1 MSELPGQDASMTTL
15 PRPSWQRDPLGRYE
29 YRFWD
34 GTQWSDHVATGG
46 IQGIDPLPHAPVS
59 GSDPKTQ
66 QFSNHHPSK
75 RQIAKQGRNQFE
87 NLAIKAAHGDTDA
100 VQALPAAA
108 TQAREYYRND
118 KKYLDEAWAVMTVAL
133 RDVLTD
139 DVLTEQGDT
148 HIAKLASA
156 LGIHPADLAHRNFA
170 LWEEVMVARI
180 NDGRPLPDDRGPL
193 ITQPGETAYGPTF
206 AVALMK
212 EVVDRQLRGGSSGVS
227 VRIAKGVYY
236 RVGQVRAHS
245 VVVGT
250 HLEAQDSGHLV
261 VTDRRAVFMG
271 TKKTLEFRRDRLV
284 GLQQY
289 ADGLRLSV
297 SNRQTASLFRFA
309 PGSSP
314 TIAAAMLSR
323 T

>member
-1 MSELPGQDASMTTL
+1 M
-15 PRPSWQRDPLGRYE
+15 
-29 YRFWD
+29 
-34 GTQWSDHVATGG
+34 
-46 IQGIDPLPHAPVS
+46 
-59 GSDPKTQ
+59 
-66 QFSNHHPSK
+66 FSHDHPSK
-75 RQIAKQGRNQFE
+75 RQIAKQGRNQFDS
-87 NLAIKAAHGDTDA
+87 LAIKAAHGDTDA

-108 TQAREYYRND
+108 TEAREYYRND

-139 DVLTEQGDT
+139 DVLTEQKET
-148 HIAKLASA
+148 QIAKLASA
-156 LGIHPADLAHRNFA
+156 LGIHLADLAPRNFA
-170 LWEEVMVARI
+170 LFEEVMVARI
-180 NDGRPLPDDRGPL
+180 NDGRPLHDDRAPL
-193 ITQPGETAYGPTF
+193 MTKPGETAYATF

-212 EVVDRQLRGGSSGVS
+212 EVVDRELRGGSRGVS
-227 VRIAKGVYY
+227 VHIAKGVTY

-250 HLEAQDSGHLV
+250 HLVAQDSGQLV

-284 GLQQY
+284 GLAQY

-309 PGSSP
+309 QGSSP
-314 TIAAAMLSR
+314 TIAAALLSR

>member
-1 MSELPGQDASMTTL
+1 MTTL
-15 PRPSWQRDPLGRYE
+15 PPPSWQRDPLGRYE

-66 QFSNHHPSK
+66 QFSAHHPSK

-227 VRIAKGVYY
+227 ADRKG
-236 RVGQVRAHS
+236 RLLPRRS
-245 VVVGT
+245 GT
-250 HLEAQDSGHLV
+250 CPQCCCRH
-261 VTDRRAVFMG
+261 
-271 TKKTLEFRRDRLV
+271 
-284 GLQQY
+284 
-289 ADGLRLSV
+289 
-297 SNRQTASLFRFA
+297 A
-309 PGSSP
+309 PGGPRFWTPRSHRPPRGFHGNQEDIGISTGPARRTSTVRRRTSP
-314 TIAAAMLSR
+314 
-323 T
+323 

>member
-1 MSELPGQDASMTTL
+1 M
-15 PRPSWQRDPLGRYE
+15 
-29 YRFWD
+29 
-34 GTQWSDHVATGG
+34 
-46 IQGIDPLPHAPVS
+46 
-59 GSDPKTQ
+59 
-66 QFSNHHPSK
+66 FSHDHPSN
-75 RQIAKQGRNQFE
+75 RQIAKQGRSQFE
-87 NLAIKAAHGDTDA
+87 SLAIKAAHGDTDA

-139 DVLTEQGDT
+139 DVVTEQEEAD
-148 HIAKLASA
+148 IDKLISA
-156 LGIHPADLAHRNFA
+156 LGVDFGELRHRNFA
-170 LWEEVMVARI
+170 LFEEFVVARI
-180 NDGRPLPDDRGPL
+180 NDGRPVYAENTPL
-193 ITQPGETAYGPTF
+193 MTKPGETAYATF

-212 EVVDRQLRGGSSGVS
+212 EVVDRQLRGGSHGVS
-227 VRIAKGVYY
+227 VHIAKGVTY
-236 RVGQVRAHS
+236 RVGAIRAHS

-250 HLEAQDSGHLV
+250 HLVAQDSGQLV

-284 GLQQY
+284 GLGQY
-289 ADGLRLSV
+289 NDGLRLSV

-309 PGSSP
+309 QGSSP
-314 TIAAAMLSR
+314 TIAGALLSR